1 MAASQSQSQQE
12 KPRLRRMYAM
22 CPPSFQRIGT
32 ECFSLPQ
39 QQGSWLEAHFFC
51 KDKNARLAE
60 PEKLSNRKLRDFLLK
75 YDSQTGSKLTKT
87 NEGAGGT
94 FFFSTWFTCFS
105 FAIDFVSDTDP
116 IWIGA
121 TYDWVNKMWQWSIS
135 GRNVTYSD
143 FPQKNQQ

>member
-75 YDSQTGSKLTKT
+75 YDSQTGSKLKKILREWG
-87 NEGAGGT
+87 N
-94 FFFSTWFTCFS
+94 FFLFDMVYMF
-105 FAIDFVSDTDP
+105 FVC
-116 IWIGA
+116 
-121 TYDWVNKMWQWSIS
+121 Y
-135 GRNVTYSD
+135 
-143 FPQKNQQ
+143 